1 MTTSFHEIDAKIKV
15 LAKWEKEAD
24 TLYHASD
31 FPNTAKQVRHMELE
45 AKCERLRDEISKM
58 GAALGVTQEEL
69 DAAIKEAKSS
79 VAPGQARALVALEPR
94 RLRE

>member
-24 TLYHASD
+24 TLY
-31 FPNTAKQVRHMELE
+31 E